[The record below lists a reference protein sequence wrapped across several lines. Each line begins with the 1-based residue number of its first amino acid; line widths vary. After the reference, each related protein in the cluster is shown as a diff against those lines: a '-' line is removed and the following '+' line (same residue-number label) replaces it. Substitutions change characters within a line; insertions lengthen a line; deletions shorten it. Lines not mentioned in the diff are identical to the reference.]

1 MFDRCADSG
10 DALAAGLAASL
21 GPQHRC
27 PALPGAPRAE
37 LLPPRPLARR
47 PGPARGLVVGLLA
60 AVLGA
65 TGCSSLQSFGSPAT
79 AADASRQKQ
88 PGWSKSMEAK
98 RIALEAVALN
108 TGIAVF
114 RTADNQLQVNVPSE
128 FSFDTDSAAIKPA
141 MRPVLDRFAED
152 LALPVLSHLLVLI
165 VGHTDDRGRDAAND
179 QLSLARARSVGKYL
193 EGQGVA
199 ANRISVEGR
208 GEHEPSVANDRGYGR
223 ALNRRVEMFLRE
235 PAAQ

>member
-1 MFDRCADSG
+1 
-10 DALAAGLAASL
+10 
-21 GPQHRC
+21 
-27 PALPGAPRAE
+27 
-37 LLPPRPLARR
+37 
-47 PGPARGLVVGLLA
+47 
-60 AVLGA
+60 
-65 TGCSSLQSFGSPAT
+65 
-79 AADASRQKQ
+79 
-88 PGWSKSMEAK
+88 MEAK

-141 MRPVLDRFAED
+141 MRPVLDRFADD
-152 LALPVLSHLLVLI
+152 LALPVLSHLLVRI

-193 EGQGVA
+193 EGHGVA
-199 ANRISVEGR
+199 AARISVEGR
-208 GEHEPSVANDRGYGR
+208 GEHEPSVTNERGYGR

-235 PAAQ
+235 PPAAP